1 MATTVNILTL
11 ENEIEAKLLS
21 DILSER
27 SIPHVIRSYHDSAYD
42 GLFQVH
48 AGWGHIEAP
57 EDYRDQILDIYGE
70 MSTQNGNTTN
80 EE

>member
-1 MATTVNILTL
+1 MSKTVKILTL
-11 ENEIEAKLLS
+11 DNEIEAKLLN

-27 SIPHVIRSYHDSAYD
+27 NIPHVIRSYHDSAYD
-42 GLFQVH
+42 GLFQSH

-57 EDYRDQILDIYGE
+57 EEYRDQIQSIYRE
-70 MSTQNGNTTN
+70 MSMQNGNTIN